1 MIAQVIDF
9 ILHIDRHLNGLIQQY
24 GTWTYGIL
32 FTIIFA
38 ETGLVATPFLP
49 GDSLLFAAGAFA
61 AQGSLDV
68 SVLFFLL
75 GAAAVLGDTVNYWI
89 GRFIG
94 PKVFHDGKVRFFKQ
108 EYLERTH
115 QFYEKYGGRTIIIAR
130 FVPIIRTFAP
140 FVAGI
145 GSMSYG
151 RFMSYNVFGGIGWI
165 AVFLFAGYYFG
176 NIPSVKNNFTLVI
189 LVIILISVLPAV
201 VEIIRQRRA
210 RRPAKS

>member
-1 MIAQVIDF
+1 MIAGIIDF
-9 ILHIDRHLNGLIQQY
+9 VLHIDRHLNGLIQQY
-24 GTWTYGIL
+24 GTWTYAIL
-32 FTIIFA
+32 FSIIFA
-38 ETGLVATPFLP
+38 ETGLVALPFLP

-68 SVLFFLL
+68 AVLFFLL

-89 GRFIG
+89 GRSIG
-94 PKVFHDGKVRFFKQ
+94 PKVFHDGKVRFFKR
-108 EYLERTH
+108 EHLERTH

-165 AVFLFAGYYFG
+165 GVFVFAGYYFG

-189 LVIILISVLPAV
+189 LVIILISIAPAI
-201 VEIIRQRRA
+201 VEIVRQRRQHKQA
-210 RRPAKS
+210 QK